1 MLYDIT
7 RTLTPRTAVFPGD
20 TPVSIVPTLQMR
32 AGDACNVTAIAMS
45 AHAGTHVD
53 APCHYS
59 DAGIG
64 IDAVSL
70 DVLIGPARVV
80 TLNVPE
86 VITIADL
93 ERTLQLTYPASDS
106 AYATRATRLLIHT
119 RASDVPDDVWD
130 DAFAYFDPQA
140 ADWLGANGVRLIG
153 TDAPSVDP
161 AASKDLPAH
170 NAFLRHGVVIVEN
183 LCLRDVPDGEY
194 ELIALPLK
202 IADNDAAPARVAL
215 RR

>member
-53 APCHYS
+53 APRHYS